1 MRHRR
6 SIPRLGVDTS
16 HRKAMLSNMVTSL
29 LDHGQIQ
36 TTVARAKALVPV
48 VSSLITLA
56 KKDDVHSRRI
66 AATTVRDKAVL
77 KKLFKEVA
85 PEFKEKNGGYTR
97 VVKAG
102 FRKGDGASLA
112 IIQLLI
118 EKKVEEKKE
127 TGKAKAEGK
136 AKPEKKKSAKAGAAS
151 KKADKK
157 KEAAAQ

>member
-6 SIPRLGVDTS
+6 SIPRLGVNTS

-36 TTVARAKALVPV
+36 TTVSRAKALVPV

-56 KKDDVHSRRI
+56 KRDDVHSRRV
-66 AATTVRDKAVL
+66 AATTVKDKAVL

-127 TGKAKAEGK
+127 ATKGKAKAE
-136 AKPEKKKSAKAGAAS
+136 KKKTAKAGAAT

-157 KEAAAQ
+157 KEEAAK

>member
-1 MRHRR
+1 
-6 SIPRLGVDTS
+6 
-16 HRKAMLSNMVTSL
+16 MVTSL

-36 TTVARAKALVPV
+36 TTVSRAKALVPV
-48 VSSLITLA
+48 VSNLITLA
-56 KKDDVHSRRI
+56 KRDDVHARRV
-66 AATTVRDKAVL
+66 AATTVRNKAVL
-77 KKLFKEVA
+77 NKLFKEVA
-85 PEFKEKNGGYTR
+85 PEFKERNGGYTR

-127 TGKAKAEGK
+127 GTKAKAE
-136 AKPEKKKSAKAGAAS
+136 KKKAKAGAT

-157 KEAAAQ
+157 KKEEAAQ

>member
-1 MRHRR
+1 
-6 SIPRLGVDTS
+6 
-16 HRKAMLSNMVTSL
+16 MLSNMVTSL

-36 TTVARAKALVPV
+36 TTVSRAKALVPV
-48 VSSLITLA
+48 VSNLITLA
-56 KKDDVHSRRI
+56 KRDDVHARRV
-66 AATTVRDKAVL
+66 AATTVRNKAVL
-77 KKLFKEVA
+77 NKLFKEVA

-127 TGKAKAEGK
+127 GTKAKAE
-136 AKPEKKKSAKAGAAS
+136 KKKAKAGAT

-157 KEAAAQ
+157 KKEEAAQ